1 MRSRPSPSVQRR
13 RAHSG
18 ISSGARLSVAWL
30 PTAVLVTGLMTA
42 CAGTPSEPPGAVP
55 AMPDGVTAP
64 EEYAFGDDMAARDL
78 RATDPVYY
86 ALAEQVDRDRL
97 YTRPLVL
104 DTAVDVAAVRDAYD
118 DELAGDRGWDA
129 LPLEPGDDAWA
140 QGWLSPDGE
149 DAFAL
154 VGLEPGPGETHV
166 SLTLLTT
173 LPDEASG

>member
-1 MRSRPSPSVQRR
+1 M
-13 RAHSG
+13 
-18 ISSGARLSVAWL
+18 AWL

-42 CAGTPSEPPGAVP
+42 CTGLSPSDPGVVP

-64 EEYAFGDDMAARDL
+64 EGYAFGDDVAARDL

-86 ALAEQVDRDRL
+86 ALVAEIDRERL
-97 YTRPLVL
+97 YSRPLVL
-104 DTAVDVAAVRDAYD
+104 ETAVDVAAVRDAYD
-118 DELAGDRGWDA
+118 DELAGVRGWDA
-129 LPLEPGDDAWA
+129 LPLEAGDDAWA

-173 LPDEASG
+173 LPEEASG